1 MTPAERY
8 VAGLSARV
16 TIDEIRQALAAA
28 RTLTLTAWDAER
40 QAGAYATVEHANG
53 ARWVLAVRQATI
65 DAGADEVARAICDA
79 VAKTL
84 ISDAADLVGS
94 PSRIVTRGR
103 E

>member
-28 RTLTLTAWDAER
+28 RMLTLTAWDAER
-40 QAGAYATVEHANG
+40 HAGAYATVEHATG
-53 ARWVLAVRQATI
+53 ARWILAVRQVTI
-65 DAGADEVARAICDA
+65 EAGPCA
-79 VAKTL
+79 VAKSL
-84 ISDAADLVGS
+84 LSDAADLVGS
-94 PSRIVTRGR
+94 PARIVTRGR